1 MRSKHTTRIN
11 KQTGSILIISLIIL
25 VAMTLIGITAM
36 RTSVMEEKMAGNM
49 RNKELAFQAAEATLR
64 AAEQN
69 IQDNII
75 STASFDTDGSDGLYN
90 FSTANDST
98 RNDRVWETITDWYS
112 DNETLEYTAFSTD
125 YNLEKAPR
133 YVIQHLATTGN
144 DNDKLNMDNMGQG
157 TGGGNIEAFL
167 ITVRATGGN
176 SNSAVI
182 LQSTWGKRL

>member
-1 MRSKHTTRIN
+1 MRSKYTTRID
-11 KQTGSILIISLIIL
+11 KQTGSILVISLIIL

-69 IQDNII
+69 IQDLVI
-75 STASFDTDGSDGLYN
+75 STVSFDTDGSDGLYN
-90 FSTANDST
+90 FSTAADST
-98 RNDRVWETITDWYS
+98 RNDRIWEIIDWDGS
-112 DNETLEYTAFSTD
+112 DSLEYTAFDSS
-125 YNLEKAPR
+125 YNIGTAPR

-157 TGGGNIEAFL
+157 TGGGNVEAFL

-176 SNSAVI
+176 DNSAVI